1 MTYLERT
8 GTDRKR
14 RLLKLVLLYAII
26 AVVVYGVIYF
36 LFLAP
41 RAAAPT
47 GGGSPFPY

>member
-14 RLLKLVLLYAII
+14 RLLKLVLLYAVI
-26 AVVVYGVIYF
+26 AAVVYGLIYF
-36 LFLAP
+36 VFLMP
-41 RAAAPT
+41 RAAAPA